1 MPELRASALSASVS
15 SGWDPRGQSAG
26 SVGDR
31 PERVG
36 QSAGSV
42 GDRPELWS
50 GDRPELGSG
59 DRPELGDV
67 GAPLEGWQA
76 ACDLVRGL
84 LSPAS
89 LDAPSAAQWQAALP
103 VLHDQRLAPFVYA
116 QLRRAPTWREL
127 PPFVQQELGDAFQR
141 HSVRAF
147 LLDAELDGVVAA
159 LAAAQVDVLLLKGA
173 ALGRT
178 VYASTAERPAGDLD
192 LLVRPEQVTRAQEA
206 LHDLGYRGAG
216 LRWLPRWQRR
226 YRAELPML
234 RQTEEGARVLV
245 ELHWALVEA
254 PFYIDAMPL
263 DQVWRNARPAADL
276 PGALLPDPATLLIH
290 CCAHLALHHSQE
302 MRLFWLLDVDRLAR
316 WPDLDWEATLAQAER
331 WRLDLAVSRIVARAA
346 ALFGTPLPPRV
357 ADWLARPR
365 SDAAQHRL
373 WGVGDEG
380 PGRAWRRARVTWAV
394 ADPSLRRRY
403 AAWLALRSLLWAPEQ
418 LTRTVML
425 SRRRRSIPA

>member
-1 MPELRASALSASVS
+1 M
-15 SGWDPRGQSAG
+15 GQSAG
-26 SVGDR
+26 SVGDQPELRNR
-31 PERVG
+31 PER
-36 QSAGSV
+36 
-42 GDRPELWS
+42 
-50 GDRPELGSG
+50 
-59 DRPELGDV
+59 
-67 GAPLEGWQA
+67 APLDGYRA
-76 ACDLVRGL
+76 ACDLVRAL

-103 VLHDQRLAPFVYA
+103 VLSEQRLASFVYA
-116 QLRRAPTWREL
+116 QLRHAPAWREL
-127 PPFVQQELGDAFQR
+127 PPFTQQALSQEFKR
-141 HSVRAF
+141 YSVRAF
-147 LLDAELDGVVAA
+147 LLDAELAAVVAA

-192 LLVRPEQVTRAQEA
+192 LLVWPEQVTRAQEA
-206 LHDLGYRGAG
+206 LHGLGYHAAG

-234 RQTEEGARVLV
+234 RLVSDGNRILV

-254 PFYIDAMPL
+254 PFYIDAIPL
-263 DQVWRNARPAADL
+263 GQVWDRARPAADL

-316 WPDLDWEATLAQAER
+316 WPDLDWEATLVQAER
-331 WRLDLAVSRIVARAA
+331 WRLDLAVSRVVTQAA

-357 ADWLARPR
+357 SDWLAQPR
-365 SDAAQHRL
+365 SDAAQHLL

-380 PGRAWRRARVTWAV
+380 PGRAWRRACVTWAV
-394 ADPSLRRRY
+394 ADPPLRRRY
-403 AAWLALRSLLWAPEQ
+403 AAWLALRALLWAPEQ
-418 LTRTVML
+418 LAHVSVIMTNSMKWR
-425 SRRRRSIPA
+425 